1 MEPIR
6 KGFYAAHAGRF
17 QRMGETFS
25 GGVGL
30 LDLLPQR
37 ESFRLSDG
45 AVALAPRAAGI
56 RVWQITSGAG
66 GHPGGDRRR
75 MALMSTILSGGA
87 ACSSIDLAIQHSEMP
102 QRRVLVLFNKV
113 IDLTIRSQC
122 QRSVLPSPPVKPGQC
137 HGEIPHV
144 PLHSKQWADMN

>member
-37 ESFRLSDG
+37 EAFQLLDG
-45 AVALAPRAAGI
+45 AVALAPR
-56 RVWQITSGAG
+56 GAG
-66 GHPGGDRRR
+66 G
-75 MALMSTILSGGA
+75 
-87 ACSSIDLAIQHSEMP
+87 
-102 QRRVLVLFNKV
+102 
-113 IDLTIRSQC
+113 
-122 QRSVLPSPPVKPGQC
+122 
-137 HGEIPHV
+137 
-144 PLHSKQWADMN
+144 